1 MDDIFNSGDILDSR
15 YQIVDKIGGGGFG
28 HTYLAL
34 DTKIPSNSPNYRC
47 VVKQLKPDNVN
58 FDLAKRL
65 FEREAIT
72 LAELGHHDQIPEL
85 RAHFIHRGALGKD
98 YFVMVLQF
106 IDGSDLTKEIQ
117 QGHPLPEQK
126 VKRLLIEI
134 LQVLKVVHDRN
145 VIHRDLKPSNIMRR
159 HADHKIVLIDFGA
172 VKEVIQST
180 ELAYNQQGLPVNPTI
195 AIGTH
200 GYSAPEQMSGQP
212 KLSSDIHAVG
222 IIGIEALTGIS
233 IRELS
238 NLRDPHT
245 HEILWQHKVQ
255 VSDAFASVLNKMI
268 CYDFRDRYQNA
279 AEALQTLEALNVS
292 QSNLNRATT
301 LLASPTSQRATQ
313 VKPQSKPN
321 QPNQSWNAPTVTDS
335 QAMASSSQDS
345 ARSKRLPQWVFAG
358 LIALIGISIGGGIA
372 GTLLV
377 QSLLADRR
385 NQNPQNS
392 PQESIAS
399 TSSTQESSS
408 SPAPAATT
416 DSSSSSN
423 NLSPTATTTE
433 SVLSQSESPTI
444 DLQPLQAALQAQQY
458 STANELTNKIIYDLM
473 KGDPSVITAE
483 QIPCNSLLAV
493 NNLWQQYSNN
503 RFGFGAQ
510 AKIWKQI
517 SSNRSNAKEAF
528 VEFKEKLDW
537 RTLLDTVNVGDKE
550 PNQITYSSLAPE
562 GHLPFLSH
570 TIPTFGL
577 QDINVYTRG
586 QNPLLPYIL
595 QRFTYCQA
603 QQQPTSTLTSSP

>member
-1 MDDIFNSGDILDSR
+1 MDDIFNSGDILDNR
-15 YQIVDKIGGGGFG
+15 YQIIDKIGGGGFG
-28 HTYLAL
+28 HTYLAV

-47 VVKQLKPDNVN
+47 VVKQLKPDNVK
-58 FDLAKRL
+58 FELAKRL

-85 RAHFIHRGALGKD
+85 RAHFTHKGALGKD

-117 QGHPLPEQK
+117 QGHPLPEEK
-126 VKRLLIEI
+126 VKKLLIEI

-180 ELAYNQQGLPVNPTI
+180 ELAYHQQGSPVNPTV

-200 GYSAPEQMSGQP
+200 GYSAPEQMAGQP

-222 IIGIEALTGIS
+222 MIGIEALTGIG

-245 HEILWQHKVQ
+245 HEILWQQKVH
-255 VSDAFASVLNKMI
+255 VSDAFASVLNQMI
-268 CYDFRDRYQNA
+268 CYSFRDRYQNA
-279 AEALQTLEALNVS
+279 TEALQALEALGVS
-292 QSNLNRATT
+292 QSSLNRATT
-301 LLASPTSQRATQ
+301 LLTSPTFQRATQ
-313 VKPQSKPN
+313 VEPQSKAN
-321 QPNQSWNAPTVTDS
+321 RVTKSWNAPTVTDS
-335 QAMASSSQDS
+335 QVMASSSQHS
-345 ARSKRLPQWVFAG
+345 PNPRGVPKWVFAG
-358 LIALIGISIGGGIA
+358 LIVLIGISIGGGIA

-377 QSLLADRR
+377 QSLLAERR

-408 SPAPAATT
+408 SPVPATT
-416 DSSSSSN
+416 TNSSSSPN

-433 SVLSQSESPTI
+433 PVLSQPESPTI
-444 DLQPLQAALQAQQY
+444 DLQPLQVALQAQQY
-458 STANELTNKIIYDLM
+458 SIANELTNKIIYDLM

-503 RFGFGAQ
+503 RFGFGTQ
-510 AKIWKQI
+510 AGVWKQI
-517 SSNRSNAKEAF
+517 SSNRSNVKDAF
-528 VEFKEKLDW
+528 IEFKEKLDW
-537 RTLLDTVNVGDKE
+537 RTFLDTVNRGEKE

-570 TIPTFGL
+570 DSSAFPYY
-577 QDINVYTRG
+577 NVYVGG
-586 QNPLLPYIL
+586 QNPLLLYIL
-595 QRFTYCQA
+595 QRFAYCQA
-603 QQQPTSTLTSSP
+603 QQQPASTLTSSP